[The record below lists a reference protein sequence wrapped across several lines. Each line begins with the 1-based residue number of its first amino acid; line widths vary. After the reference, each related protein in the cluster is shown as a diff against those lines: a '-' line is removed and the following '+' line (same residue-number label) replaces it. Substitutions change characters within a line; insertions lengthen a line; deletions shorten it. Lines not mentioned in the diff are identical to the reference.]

1 MMRHLRLRSAAGK
14 ETTLTVRGRR
24 VDLRKLQQYLRRAPH
39 VLERYEK
46 GEMPSVEAAGEVD
59 ARTPS
64 PPPTSPALV
73 FRSPGPSHDVEE
85 MLFAVR
91 ACINSSFDAGTWYY
105 DQNGYCW
112 SRRGNHGHDLLVTMY
127 ESFEMVLDCMNR
139 AEPVDILAILA
150 PAFESMKTILDEQTP
165 QMLSYFLYISQRLHV
180 QGHPRLLAQFLE
192 YGQAL
197 TPEVLGA
204 AHPLNRF
211 WRLLPSTFS
220 FNHEG
225 MEQLFYL
232 STDELARRINTSN
245 RFLLLTCRDFVDS
258 SWDWMDLERQE
269 AYVRRQI
276 DRISL
281 ASRTDSMF
289 VELQMR
295 YAHVVCELC
304 CARKDY
310 SAAIQAIMSLTGSD
324 ALGPW
329 AKARQSYR
337 LSFVLFQMGRL
348 DEAEQHIQEA
358 IRISHQ
364 YGRYLNLETNRYLLS
379 LESILTR
386 AGRNDEA
393 TQISR
398 TRSVGLRIFEMQCV
412 ASVDTST
419 MGSEVGFPNLTS
431 DELMEFWPTRCG
443 LSTKRSESP
452 WSNYPQRWNG
462 TCNSIT
468 ERLIWRP
475 GRSVQ
480 VDNQAQDDERF
491 IVVDAAGG
499 TCDLLSDGQ
508 HATVDR
514 LRDAPSLQEAGVSLR
529 LEEDEDPAPP
539 SWSQYIIESVFKAS
553 PSSSR
558 PPLRARYERDL
569 RVEDFRP
576 APWLVAWESL

>member
-1 MMRHLRLRSAAGK
+1 MLHHLRLRSAAGK

-24 VDLRKLQQYLRRAPH
+24 VDPRKLQQYLRRAPH
-39 VLERYEK
+39 LLERYEK

-59 ARTPS
+59 VRTPS
-64 PPPTSPALV
+64 PPPAPVL
-73 FRSPGPSHDVEE
+73 RSPGPAHDVEE

-91 ACINSSFDAGTWYY
+91 ACINGSFDAGTWYY
-105 DQNGYCW
+105 DQKGYCW
-112 SRRGNHGHDLLVTMY
+112 SRRGDRGHDLLVTMY

-139 AEPVDILAILA
+139 GEPVDILAILA
-150 PAFESMKTILDEQTP
+150 PCFESVRMILDEQTP

-180 QGHPRLLAQFLE
+180 QGHLRLLAQFIE

-211 WRLLPSTFS
+211 WRLLPSTFDM
-220 FNHEG
+220 NHEG

-232 STDELARRINTSN
+232 STDALARRINTSN

-276 DRISL
+276 DRISP
-281 ASRTDSMF
+281 ASRADPMF

-310 SAAIQAIMSLTGSD
+310 SAAIEAITSPAGSD
-324 ALGPW
+324 TLCPW

-337 LSFVLFQMGRL
+337 LSFVKFQMGL
-348 DEAEQHIQEA
+348 LEESEQHIQEA
-358 IRISHQ
+358 IRISYQH
-364 YGRYLNLETNRYLLS
+364 GRYLNLETNRYLLS
-379 LESILTR
+379 LESILMR

-393 TQISR
+393 LQISR
-398 TRSVGLRIFEMQCV
+398 TRSVGLRIFEKQCV
-412 ASVDTST
+412 ASSDKST
-419 MGSEVGFPNLTS
+419 MDSEVGLPSLSS
-431 DELMEFWPTRCG
+431 DELMEISWPTRCG
-443 LSTKRSESP
+443 LSTRRAEPPRSNCLQSTHGKCES
-452 WSNYPQRWNG
+452 
-462 TCNSIT
+462 TT
-468 ERLIWRP
+468 ERLIWRTT
-475 GRSVQ
+475 RSVQ
-480 VDNQAQDDERF
+480 VDKQVQTDERF
-491 IVVDAAGG
+491 VLVDAAGG

-508 HATVDR
+508 HAILDM
-514 LRDAPSLQEAGVSLR
+514 LRNAPSLQEVGGSLPLEDDDDPVS
-529 LEEDEDPAPP
+529 P
-539 SWSQYIIESVFKAS
+539 SWRQRHAQDI
-553 PSSSR
+553 
-558 PPLRARYERDL
+558 

-576 APWLVAWESL
+576 PSGLASYYIL

>member
-1 MMRHLRLRSAAGK
+1 MLRHLRLRNAAGK
-14 ETTLTVRGRR
+14 ETALTVRGRR
-24 VDLRKLQQYLRRAPH
+24 VDPRKLQQYLRRAPH

-46 GEMPSVEAAGEVD
+46 GDMPSVEAAGEVD
-59 ARTPS
+59 ARSPS
-64 PPPTSPALV
+64 PPPAPVL
-73 FRSPGPSHDVEE
+73 RSPGPAHDVEE
-85 MLFAVR
+85 MLFTVR
-91 ACINSSFDAGTWYY
+91 ACINGSFDTGTWYY

-112 SRRGNHGHDLLVTMY
+112 SRRGNRGHDLLVTMY

-139 AEPVDILAILA
+139 GEPVDLLAILA
-150 PAFESMKTILDEQTP
+150 PSFESVKTILDEQTP
-165 QMLSYFLYISQRLHV
+165 QLLSYFLYISQRLHV

-211 WRLLPSTFS
+211 WRLLPSTFKM
-220 FNHEG
+220 NHEG

-232 STDELARRINTSN
+232 STDDLARRINTSN

-276 DRISL
+276 DRISP
-281 ASRTDSMF
+281 ASRTDPMF

-310 SAAIQAIMSLTGSD
+310 PAAIQAITSLAGSD
-324 ALGPW
+324 TLGPW

-337 LSFVLFQMGRL
+337 LSFVKFQMGLL
-348 DEAEQHIQEA
+348 DESEQHIQEA
-358 IRISHQ
+358 LRISRQH
-364 YGRYLNLETNRYLLS
+364 GRYLNLETTRYLLS
-379 LESILTR
+379 LEKILVR

-393 TQISR
+393 MQISR
-398 TRSVGLRIFEMQCV
+398 TRSVGLRVFEMQCGARAD
-412 ASVDTST
+412 ASTIV
-419 MGSEVGFPNLTS
+419 SEVGSPSFSS
-431 DELMEFWPTRCG
+431 DELMELSWPTRCG
-443 LSTKRSESP
+443 LSTRRPESP
-452 WSNYPQRWNG
+452 WSNYLQSRHG
-462 TCNSIT
+462 TRESTT

-480 VDNQAQDDERF
+480 ADSQVQADEKF
-491 IVVDAAGG
+491 ILVDAGGG

-508 HATVDR
+508 HATQDQ
-514 LRDAPSLQEAGVSLR
+514 LSNAPSLQEAGGTLR
-529 LEEDEDPAPP
+529 SDDDDDPISP
-539 SWSQYIIESVFKAS
+539 SWRRYILGPLVKA
-553 PSSSR
+553 PR
-558 PPLRARYERDL
+558 PPPRARYAQDV
-569 RVEDFRP
+569 RVEVSRP
-576 APWLVAWESL
+576 TSGIVSYYIL